1 MTSTTTRHTHD
12 RGPVL
17 ILGATGG
24 QGGAV
29 AAALLRAGR
38 QVRALVRDPASARAR
53 QLSGAGARLVVGEF
67 TDGDALVAG
76 M

>member
-1 MTSTTTRHTHD
+1 MTSTTTRHAHD

-17 ILGATGG
+17 VLGATGG

-53 QLSGAGARLVVGEF
+53 QLSAAAPGSSWASSPTATRS
-67 TDGDALVAG
+67 
-76 M
+76 